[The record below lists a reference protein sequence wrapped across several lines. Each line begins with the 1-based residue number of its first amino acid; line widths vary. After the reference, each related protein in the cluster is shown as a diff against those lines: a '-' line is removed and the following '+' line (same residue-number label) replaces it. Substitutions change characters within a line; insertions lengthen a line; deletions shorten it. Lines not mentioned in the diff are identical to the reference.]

1 MAQNVPQ
8 NVPQS
13 PFDRALN
20 IFKKDLTKR
29 DKENFKI
36 TTFQDL
42 QKSIDDLQKTHQSTR
57 RIQDL
62 SRLGVFLEA
71 IEQYTKVVEPFCNS
85 NEIVA
90 FILGPIKFLLLVAS
104 SYQKA
109 FQELVNTY
117 ESLGDSI
124 PLLLQYQELF
134 RTKPHMTRVLSL
146 MYEDILNFH
155 RLAMKYFQQRLW
167 KQLFDATWPSHSS
180 HFASVIGNLA
190 RHRALIERHATLSQI
205 EDSQESQR
213 LANDRFDIMMQNED
227 MARSVVVSQWLKS
240 PHTDVDQYNFT
251 KVRLDYPDSGKWL
264 LSNQSFQEWFDPSFP
279 KVPPLLWI
287 SGIPGSGKTI
297 LASSIVEQ
305 VQKLPTKP
313 TVLFFYCKHD
323 DPEHDNFLSLAR
335 GILAQILHQD
345 KDLLT
350 YFYEERT
357 KSKEAV
363 LSVPDQVRRLLALA
377 FQRCKNTYII
387 LDGLDECKRDDRK
400 EIVQWFIRLVEKLPV
415 NEPSRIRCLFTSRDD
430 GAGRKDFD
438 GMFSLSIRQEDMRG
452 DLQHYCQYQADKLK
466 TKLWLSLDKT
476 QEISEIVF
484 NRAGAM
490 FLLARL
496 IWDSLLEATSIESL
510 EEQLD
515 PTRLPVDINDAY
527 RRILDNMNSSTG
539 YMKVLQWLVLARRPL
554 KWREIQVLKSINLH
568 ARRVDFERQMFRVT
582 SAKDICGS
590 LVDVRED
597 GTVELIHLT
606 AKQYG
611 TIPLHLVECISADIL
626 LSFLVDERIVD
637 PLYDDIEMGS
647 LCLSYM
653 NLPVFMDSI
662 TSNAASQ
669 GDYGLMDYAVI
680 YWIKHLDGVIG
691 EASRRMTRAKLQDSH
706 RAQAISQEQDR
717 SIIYPTLQEHDYP
730 QAMSPFAEA
739 LGVFVDEH
747 WVEPK
752 ISLEVSSRNK
762 KKLQV
767 FEDRDFYEKLEQV
780 YVFTRKQLHS
790 FGALK
795 KDEISTD
802 IADIVREVRDE
813 IEKAF
818 TSAMDK
824 SSKDS
829 LVEKYGENLFKC
841 PRLSCRSFTSG
852 FPTTDERDHH
862 VEWHDL
868 PFRCNDKNCIT
879 GFDIGF
885 ANQTQ
890 YKRHMKIY
898 HQSTFPQHEQF
909 PTDKEIQQSKQ
920 EVIQNKQAR
929 TQPAPAST
937 STRPPDLNLQGDTA
951 AISEPEESSSSDS
964 EPPEIRPLPRAEPQ
978 PEDLKCPTC
987 SREFTKLY
995 NLRSHMRV
1003 HQTIRPFS
1011 CEFCPKTFTRKNDCT
1026 RHRKIHLG
1034 TKDWV
1039 CGGCQQAFSRSDVLN
1054 AHFQSQKGQACLQV
1068 IAQQQQEN

>member
-1 MAQNVPQ
+1 MAQNVLQ

-90 FILGPIKFLLLVAS
+90 FILVAS

-180 HFASVIGNLA
+180 RFASVIGNLA

-213 LANDRFDIMMQNED
+213 LANDRFDITMQNED

-264 LSNQSFQEWFDPSFP
+264 LDNQSFKEWFDPSFP
-279 KVPPLLWI
+279 KIPPLLWV

-305 VQKLPTKP
+305 AQRLSTKP

-350 YFYEERT
+350 YFYEERS

-363 LSVPDQVRRLLALA
+363 LSAPDQVRRLLALA

-415 NEPSRIRCLFTSRDD
+415 NESSRIRCLFTSRDD
-430 GAGRKDFD
+430 GPGRKDFD

-452 DLQHYCQYQADKLK
+452 DLQHYCQFQADKLK
-466 TKLWLSLDKT
+466 TKLWLSLDRT
-476 QEISEIVF
+476 QEISDTVF
-484 NRAGAM
+484 KRAGAM

-527 RRILDNMNSSTG
+527 RRILDNLKSSTG
-539 YMKVLQWLVLARRPL
+539 YMKLLRWLVLARRPL
-554 KWREIQVLKSINLH
+554 KWREIQVLTSINLH

-606 AKQYG
+606 AK
-611 TIPLHLVECISADIL
+611 H
-626 LSFLVDERIVD
+626 FLVDERIVD
-637 PLYDDIEMGS
+637 PLCDDIEMGS
-647 LCLSYM
+647 LCLSYL
-653 NLPVFMDSI
+653 NLPIFMDSI

-691 EASRRMTRAKLQDSH
+691 EASRRMVRAKLQDSH

-717 SIIYPTLQEHDYP
+717 PIIYPTLQDDDYP
-730 QAMSPFAEA
+730 KAMTPFAEA

-767 FEDRDFYEKLEQV
+767 FEDRDFYEKLEQI

-920 EVIQNKQAR
+920 GVIQNKQAR

-937 STRPPDLNLQGDTA
+937 STRPPDPNLQGDTA
-951 AISEPEESSSSDS
+951 VISEPEESSSSDS
-964 EPPEIRPLPRAEPQ
+964 EPPEIRPLPRVEPQ
-978 PEDLKCPTC
+978 LEDLKCPTC

-1011 CEFCPKTFTRKNDCT
+1011 CEFY
-1026 RHRKIHLG
+1026 
-1034 TKDWV
+1034 
-1039 CGGCQQAFSRSDVLN
+1039 VLN
-1054 AHFQSQKGQACLQV
+1054 THFQSQKGQACLQV
-1068 IAQQQQEN
+1068 IAQQRQGD

>member
-36 TTFQDL
+36 ATFQDL

-146 MYEDILNFH
+146 MYEDILSFH

-167 KQLFDATWPSHSS
+167 KQLFDATWPSHRSR
-180 HFASVIGNLA
+180 FASVIENLA
-190 RHRALIERHATLSQI
+190 RHRTLIERHATLSQI

-227 MARSVVVSQWLKS
+227 MTRAVVVSQWLKS

-264 LSNQSFQEWFDPSFP
+264 LDNQSFQEWFDPSFP
-279 KVPPLLWI
+279 KIPPLLWI

-305 VQKLPTKP
+305 AQRLSTKP

-350 YFYEERT
+350 YFYEERS

-415 NEPSRIRCLFTSRDD
+415 NESSRIRCLFTSRDD
-430 GAGRKDFD
+430 GPGRKDFD
-438 GMFSLSIRQEDMRG
+438 GMFSLSIRQEDMRE
-452 DLQHYCQYQADKLK
+452 DLQHYCHFQAEKLK
-466 TKLWLSLDKT
+466 TKLWLSLDRT
-476 QEISEIVF
+476 QEISETVF
-484 NRAGAM
+484 KRAGAM

-515 PTRLPVDINDAY
+515 PTRLPVDIYDAY
-527 RRILDNMNSSTG
+527 VYPTHL
-539 YMKVLQWLVLARRPL
+539 
-554 KWREIQVLKSINLH
+554 
-568 ARRVDFERQMFRVT
+568 
-582 SAKDICGS
+582 S
-590 LVDVRED
+590 LWHDSFAL
-597 GTVELIHLT
+597 GLSGL
-606 AKQYG
+606 
-611 TIPLHLVECISADIL
+611 ADIL
-626 LSFLVDERIVD
+626 FSFLVDERIVD

-647 LCLSYM
+647 LCLSYL

-717 SIIYPTLQEHDYP
+717 SIIYPTLQEDNYP
-730 QAMSPFAEA
+730 QAISPFAEA

-767 FEDRDFYEKLEQV
+767 FEDRDFYENLEQI

-829 LVEKYGENLFKC
+829 VVEKYGENLFKC

-852 FPTTDERDHH
+852 FATTDERDHH

-890 YKRHMKIY
+890 YKRHMRIY

-920 EVIQNKQAR
+920 GVIQNKQAR
-929 TQPAPAST
+929 TQPAPASS
-937 STRPPDLNLQGDTA
+937 STRPPDPTLQGDTA
-951 AISEPEESSSSDS
+951 AISGPEESSSSDS
-964 EPPEIRPLPRAEPQ
+964 EPPEIRPLPRVELQ

-1034 TKDWV
+1034 TRDWV

-1054 AHFQSQKGQACLQV
+1054 THFQSQKGQACLQM